1 MISTKK
7 GFIGIFIS
15 IILVI
20 GLAIP
25 VFASAGVEENKEEDK
40 SIVLFFNEEGG
51 KDTNDGVSKE
61 KAVKSLKKIK
71 ELFEEKTKE
80 IIELNESEDV
90 KEEDIIKTI
99 VVCSNELDE
108 QTTEKLKDEDI
119 AVLTADEYEKKKQEQ
134 ETESTPDVKN
144 EDKSENS
151 PENDN
156 EPATTEIPTET
167 PTVEPSVT
175 PVVSAGPT
183 IEPSATP
190 AVSADLTVNPT
201 AHPNKKTLKE
211 INNKNTEN
219 NNAEIS
225 ESEIS
230 CQAVEENEKVEV
242 QDISDKNTED
252 SADDTE
258 TAQAD
263 ETVNQPAV
271 MNEISAEAVNE
282 QAIHSEA
289 ASTSILRSIPG
300 RDLVGH
306 GTTKTTIQPAAAVT
320 SNKQT
325 TYNNSVT
332 PTATTLVKGGNVQT
346 GNEDNVLIYTI
357 CACLSICALV
367 LVALMSVERKR
378 RVNNLKYKEKIEN
391 FKNSIK

>member
-25 VFASAGVEENKEEDK
+25 VFASAGAEENKEEDK

-51 KDTNDGVSKE
+51 KDTNDGTSKE

-99 VVCSNELDE
+99 VVCSKELDE
-108 QTTEKLKDEDI
+108 QTTEKLKNEDI

-134 ETESTPDVKN
+134 ETEPTPDEKN

-156 EPATTEIPTET
+156 EPAITET
-167 PTVEPSVT
+167 PTATPTAEPSVT
-175 PVVSAGPT
+175 PAVSAGPN

-190 AVSADLTVNPT
+190 AVSADPTVNPT
-201 AHPNKKTLKE
+201 VHPNKKTLKE

-230 CQAVEENEKVEV
+230 CQAVEENEKVEA
-242 QDISDKNTED
+242 QDISDENTEG

-289 ASTSILRSIPG
+289 ASTSVLRSIPG

-346 GNEDNVLIYTI
+346 GNEDNVLIYTV
-357 CACLSICALV
+357 CVCLSICALV
-367 LVALMSVERKR
+367 LVGLMSVERKR
-378 RVNNLKYKEKIEN
+378 RVNNLKFKEEIEK